1 MTNNYYGAFSDTLQY
16 SEDIPSSSNTVE
28 ANQAKN
34 VPPPALHQFL
44 INKKDFPHGHSLKF
58 LKNKE
63 LEVVVKGSKDVV
75 GKLSVNAAKMIV
87 QNVAYMSKN
96 ERFRIA
102 KCIGMSRLDALAK
115 KFDLPLTTSPQ
126 RASVIWI

>member
-28 ANQAKN
+28 AKQAKN
-34 VPPPALHQFL
+34 VSPPALHQFL
-44 INKKDFPHGHSLKF
+44 VNKKDFPHGHPLKF

-75 GKLSVNAAKMIV
+75 GTLNVNAAKMVI

-115 KFDLPLTTSPQ
+115 KFDLPPTTSPQ